1 MQTAQTIPTVFPN
14 TIPNA
19 ADIPKLTHREAGIL
33 AREELTR
40 FIQLVETLNEADWN
54 RPTYCTRWNIR
65 DMLAH
70 QAGAY
75 AGYTSWAE
83 FRRQMID
90 NPYLKTEKQQVD
102 GINRRQIEDRTG
114 KTPAELLAELREVG
128 PKAINTRQK
137 LPALLRALPVMPMGP
152 PVGTAPVGYLT
163 DDIYPRDTWSHRLD
177 ICHATG
183 REMQL
188 TPEHDGRLTAL
199 IVRDLNGILRPKL
212 GGKTVVFELTGPTG
226 GTWQI
231 GRGTPSATL
240 KMDTLDF
247 HLLASQRIP
256 AHSLGQDRVSISGDL
271 ELARHTLENTVV
283 LY

>member
-1 MQTAQTIPTVFPN
+1 
-14 TIPNA
+14 
-19 ADIPKLTHREAGIL
+19 
-33 AREELTR
+33 
-40 FIQLVETLNEADWN
+40 
-54 RPTYCTRWNIR
+54 
-65 DMLAH
+65 
-70 QAGAY
+70 
-75 AGYTSWAE
+75 
-83 FRRQMID
+83 MID
-90 NPYLKTEKQQVD
+90 NPYLKTEQQQVD
-102 GINRRQIEDRTG
+102 GINRRQIEDRAG
-114 KTPAELLAELREVG
+114 KSPAELLAELREVG

-152 PVGTAPVGYLT
+152 PVGTTPVGYLT

-183 REMQL
+183 REMLL

-199 IVRDLNGILRPKL
+199 IVRDLDRILRPKL
-212 GGKTVVFELTGPTG
+212 SGKAVVFELTGPAG

-240 KMDTLDF
+240 RMDTLDF

-256 AHSLGQDRVSISGDL
+256 AQSLGQDRVSISGDL
-271 ELARHTLENTVV
+271 ELARHTMENTVV